1 MFRYFIIPIFL
12 IALVTSTLN
21 AEESFF
27 KPFNNKSL
35 KNVEINDLNNQKIN
49 IYNLLFKNKN
59 YIINFWATWCLPCK
73 KELPELQKIHMQLS
87 NKNLKTYI
95 ISIDKKTIKKQLM
108 FLKNNNID
116 IDTLI
121 PIFDQKMNFYNSLKL
136 RGIPTTIIINKKNK
150 MAMKEGIIKYSD
162 KIIEELNVF
171 FN

>member
-12 IALVTSTLN
+12 IVLVTSTLS

-35 KNVEINDLNNQKIN
+35 KNVEINDLSNQKIN
-49 IYNLLFKNKN
+49 IYNLLLKNKN

-87 NKNLKTYI
+87 NKNVKTYI
-95 ISIDKKTIKKQLM
+95 ISIDKKPIKKQLM
-108 FLKNNNID
+108 FLKNNN